1 MVIIDGVESVIGDP
15 GLLANDSEMANDL
28 ANYLSDGQSLA
39 SVVNCQFPVPVGNGT
54 SVLSLDGGVVKEVDI
69 G

>member
-28 ANYLSDGQSLA
+28 ANYLSDGQRLA
-39 SVVNCQFPVPVGNGT
+39 SVVNCQFTVPVGNGT
-54 SVLSLDGGVVKEVDI
+54 
-69 G
+69 